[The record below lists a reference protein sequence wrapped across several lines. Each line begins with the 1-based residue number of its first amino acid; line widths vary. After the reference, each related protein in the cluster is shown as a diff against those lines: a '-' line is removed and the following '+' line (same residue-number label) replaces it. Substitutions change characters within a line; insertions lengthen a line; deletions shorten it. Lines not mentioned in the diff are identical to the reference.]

1 MTGELKK
8 RDRLQAFFMS
18 IFFDASVAEFTVR
31 NAAFPDKA
39 GPTWLLFVRLCS
51 VPHGALASAARSRIK
66 TYLTVILLA
75 PEIWRLADS
84 FLSAQPRDGLCER
97 VWERPEC
104 RI

>member
-39 GPTWLLFVRLCS
+39 GPHGCYLYACALSLS
-51 VPHGALASAARSRIK
+51 VL
-66 TYLTVILLA
+66 
-75 PEIWRLADS
+75 WRVL
-84 FLSAQPRDGLCER
+84 QGR
-97 VWERPEC
+97 VSKHT
-104 RI
+104 